1 MEEPTSQLY
10 DLDPVDAI
18 DGIELE
24 LIHCHQR
31 FKALIAGKSD
41 LEIHQ
46 VLQDHASQN
55 MKHHADLVNGLLYT
69 ILTESD
75 QAGSCFRYLNVVTRD
90 GYALVL
96 ANLRHFSCSLKFAL
110 MRPLARSQLFWLIG
124 QLTQLN
130 IGGVD
135 SMWLAL
141 MRQLRGGD
149 VSSAN
154 LKAIDSMLHLL
165 QANQRWVYAHPFVV
179 STAFYTFSRLLLDH
193 FKSPTLR
200 EKEVEYCAQL
210 LRDKF
215 LECCHIGRDFV
226 RALQNVSR
234 IPAFKRVWLDI
245 IHQPASLS
253 PHFKGLAQLLATPT
267 PKMYLQSRLTFDM
280 ETKLLFILERL
291 KWSDHQR
298 NLTWFIQRHL
308 STPESESLHCDV
320 IRYICGVYHPP
331 NAILASDIVPR
342 YVVLGTLLRT
352 IRSPVVASNVKL
364 ALLFDWLFYDPV
376 VDSIMSIE
384 PAILLMERSLE
395 KYPYFTTILM
405 EFLDHAVREYHPP
418 LRQFIGK
425 RVHSA
430 MQDILAKS
438 VIRSLDALTSCPT
451 LDKAVVKKINR
462 LFNTTTTP
470 VLGPDDTT
478 IISPSQSD
486 SLLPP
491 VELLDGGV
499 SSTLDHL
506 NGSDDALAP
515 SSLVSPDPTALPTVN
530 FDQAPEAWAQ
540 GSPPPT
546 AVEASYEAA
555 PVPEP
560 PMESD
565 AALPIEEVTLPA
577 STEPRLDPG
586 LVPETDPAEEDDIAA
601 ELVAAAKDPALW
613 IFGENFEQ
621 LQNALDQHAPEMA
634 ANHLTEILQVFRD
647 CHAMPNL
654 VAAALALALRHGEP
668 TMVDELFPV
677 ELGASMLI
685 FPTLRHTT
693 EATALFLP
701 RDPGQPPDVL
711 YSLCEALWRDLT
723 GPALESDVGNRWRT
737 LLALLCEHVPGL
749 NCRWLVFCL
758 DRACSNPASDS
769 DAVPS
774 PTHIRAGMAVYCQS
788 ATVNA
793 HDSLAHCLVTDMQSL
808 QDASIVLFYHCLP
821 LIYMVFAKEC
831 VGNTDLLRLLVTTI
845 DQNQVYQIRE
855 QVLLGGMQVFG
866 QTQIGAVVVETL
878 DWETFDQI
886 CIWQLVNT
894 EMSGRT
900 DVIVEITRAVLPAI
914 DPEFNS
920 EALNGLLN
928 LLRTVAPTEPLLTA
942 LASHSRSK
950 LGTFALCALHL
961 WSRVWPQQL
970 VAAWDALHGT
980 FHLASRVTVEQC
992 VTLFSAWQRTRP
1004 IDQLPSSVHD
1014 QFDQLLEA
1022 FNQISP
1028 STPLPTDTPMS
1039 PPLNGSGAQDDETT
1053 VNPAGARKHTYNGN
1067 QTQLP
1072 GLMGNDMALSRD
1084 IPVFTGTTDAP
1095 PVVLEPAPGLKRVQM
1110 SPLIGTAK
1118 RKKPVIMESDSE

>member
-18 DGIELE
+18 DGLELE

-31 FKALIAGKSD
+31 FKELVAGKSD
-41 LEIHQ
+41 LEVHQ
-46 VLQDHASQN
+46 ALQDHASQN

-69 ILTESD
+69 ILSEPD
-75 QAGSCFRYLNVVTRD
+75 QAGPCFRYLNVVTRD

-96 ANLRHFSCSLKFAL
+96 TNLRHFSCSLKFAL
-110 MRPLARSQLFWLIG
+110 MRPLARTQLFWLIN
-124 QLTQLN
+124 QLIQLN
-130 IGGVD
+130 IGGIDGVC
-135 SMWLAL
+135 LAL

-149 VSSAN
+149 VSPAN
-154 LKAIDSMLHLL
+154 LKSIDSILHLF
-165 QANQRWVYAHPFVV
+165 QANQRWVYSHPFVV

-193 FKSPTLR
+193 FKCPTLR

-234 IPAFKRVWLDI
+234 IPAFKRVWSDI
-245 IHQPASLS
+245 IHQPESLS
-253 PHFKGLAQLLATPT
+253 PHFKGLTQLLSTPT

-298 NLTWFIQRHL
+298 NLTWFIQRYL

-320 IRYICGVYHPP
+320 IRYICGVYHPS

-364 ALLFDWLFYDPV
+364 ALLYDWLFYDPA

-405 EFLDHAVREYHPP
+405 EFLDFTIREYHPP
-418 LRQFIGK
+418 LRQFLGK
-425 RVHSA
+425 RVHGA

-438 VIRSLDALTSCPT
+438 VIRSLEVLTSCPT

-478 IISPSQSD
+478 IMSPSHAD
-486 SLLPP
+486 PLLPP
-491 VELLDGGV
+491 VEPLEEGA
-499 SSTLDHL
+499 SSTFNDVDFS
-506 NGSDDALAP
+506 NDALAP
-515 SSLVSPDPTALPTVN
+515 SSLVPPDPTALPTVN
-530 FDQAPEAWAQ
+530 FDRPPEAWTQ

-546 AVEASYEAA
+546 TAEISNEVA
-555 PVPEP
+555 PMPEQ
-560 PMESD
+560 PMGSD
-565 AALPIEEVTLPA
+565 TPMSIDEVALSS
-577 STEPRLDPG
+577 STDPG
-586 LVPETDPAEEDDIAA
+586 LDPSLDLGSLSEPDPAEDDDISA

-621 LQNALDQHAPEMA
+621 LQNALDQHTPEA
-634 ANHLTEILQVFRD
+634 ATSHLAEILHIFRD

-668 TMVDELFPV
+668 AMLDELFPI
-677 ELGASMLI
+677 ELGANMLI
-685 FPTLRHTT
+685 FSNLRHTT
-693 EATALFLP
+693 EATTLFLLQ
-701 RDPGQPPDVL
+701 DPDQPPDAL
-711 YSLCEALWRDLT
+711 YSICEALWRELT
-723 GPALESDVGNRWRT
+723 CPTLESEAGNRWRA
-737 LLALLCEHVPGL
+737 LLALLCKHVPGL
-749 NCRWLVFCL
+749 DCRWLVFCL
-758 DRACSNPASDS
+758 HRACSNKAL
-769 DAVPS
+769 DANVAPN
-774 PTHIRAGMAVYCQS
+774 PVDIRAGMGAYCQS
-788 ATVNA
+788 VTVNT
-793 HDSLAHCLVTDMQSL
+793 HDSLARRLVTDMQSL
-808 QDASIVLFYHCLP
+808 QDASIVLFYHCMP

-831 VGNTDLLRLLVTTI
+831 VGNTDLLRILVTTI

-866 QTQIGAVVVETL
+866 QAHIGSAVVETL

-894 EMSGRT
+894 EMSGRSE
-900 DVIVEITRAVLPAI
+900 VIAEITEAVLPAI
-914 DPEFNS
+914 DPEYNS

-928 LLRTVAPTEPLLTA
+928 LLRTVAPTKPLLTA
-942 LASHSRSK
+942 LASHARSK
-950 LGTFALCALHL
+950 LDTFALCALLL
-961 WSRVWPQQL
+961 WSRVWPEQL
-970 VAAWDALHGT
+970 VTAWGALHET
-980 FHLASRVTVEQC
+980 LHLASRAIVERC

-1004 IDQLPSSVHD
+1004 VDQLPSSVHD
-1014 QFDQLLEA
+1014 QLDKLLEA
-1022 FNQISP
+1022 FNQLSP
-1028 STPLPTDTPMS
+1028 STPLPTDAPMS
-1039 PPLNGSGAQDDETT
+1039 PPWNESGALDDEIP
-1053 VNPAGARKHTYNGN
+1053 VNPALT
-1067 QTQLP
+1067 
-1072 GLMGNDMALSRD
+1072 D
-1084 IPVFTGTTDAP
+1084 IADNPAIP
-1095 PVVLEPAPGLKRVQM
+1095 KAVVPGLKRVQM
-1110 SPLIGTAK
+1110 SPLVGTAK